1 MRQSAI
7 DTSLAPE
14 LNARNEAS
22 STYPFEVAYVG
33 EYWRVQDNRTG
44 GLSSTRHQL
53 YKSAEDEARE
63 LKAKQQADNAAKV
76 LAQAEASPAP
86 VAETEAT
93 QPAAEPAKPTRR
105 RKAKAEAS
113 DSVGESAESA
123 EATAE

>member
-7 DTSLAPE
+7 DTNLAPE
-14 LNARNEAS
+14 LNARNETS
-22 STYPFEVAYVG
+22 STYPFEIAYVG

-53 YKSAEDEARE
+53 YKDAENEARE

-86 VAETEAT
+86 VETEAT
-93 QPAAEPAKPTRR
+93 QPAAEPAKPTRK

-113 DSVGESAESA
+113 DSVGESTEAAAE
-123 EATAE
+123 